1 MLVEMIKEW
10 PSKWRAILDLEIRR
24 FNIVHISIPNSEI
37 QMQYSYQNLLKDFTK
52 AYNGVLKF
60 MITTGPSVFTTILKK
75 KKKVKGFI
83 HIRLH
88 I

>member
-1 MLVEMIKEW
+1 MLGLK
-10 PSKWRAILDLEIRR
+10 IRR
-24 FNIVHISIPNSEI
+24 FNIVHISIPNSDI
-37 QMQYSYQNLLKDFTK
+37 QIQYSYQNLLKDFTK
-52 AYNGVLKF
+52 AHNGALKF

-75 KKKVKGFI
+75 KKKVKGII